1 METRLGSERAK
12 EITNRLPF
20 QGVIH
25 IDSVG
30 FADGIWFLWDLERVE
45 VTNLASMEQEI
56 HTLVKVNSSSLN

>member
-1 METRLGSERAK
+1 METRLGCERAK

-56 HTLVKVNSSSLN
+56 DTLVKVNSSSLN